1 MVEWAWIEFG
11 FVLVRL
17 AGVWAMEMV
26 MERVMEKKRLVE
38 LVV

>member
-17 AGVWAMEMV
+17 AGVWVLEMV
-26 MERVMEKKRLVE
+26 TEKVMEKKRLVE
-38 LVV
+38 MVV